1 MRTLLSNSLFILI
14 VTCFKQMSSGLY
26 KKIFQDYFHK
36 SNTSLSLKN
45 PISKSTIK
53 IVVKIIRN

>member
-1 MRTLLSNSLFILI
+1 
-14 VTCFKQMSSGLY
+14 MSSGLY
-26 KKIFQDYFHK
+26 KKIFQDYFYK
-36 SNTSLSLKN
+36 NNTSLSLKN

>member
-1 MRTLLSNSLFILI
+1 
-14 VTCFKQMSSGLY
+14 MSSGLY

-36 SNTSLSLKN
+36 NNTSLSLKN

-53 IVVKIIRN
+53 IVIKIIRN